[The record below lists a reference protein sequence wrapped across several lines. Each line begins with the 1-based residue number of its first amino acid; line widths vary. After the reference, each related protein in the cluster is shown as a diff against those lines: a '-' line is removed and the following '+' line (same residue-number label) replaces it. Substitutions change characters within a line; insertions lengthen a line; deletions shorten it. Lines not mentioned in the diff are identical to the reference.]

1 MGKAPLL
8 PAREIA
14 RIRPMPPDS
23 PDSEIEHLVEEVC
36 QAVAAVRH
44 AHFRLVWVA
53 GRTPRERSRILDA
66 LALHLGCPDL
76 KIGRSLSASL
86 LELSPRLRA
95 ASAEDTFLDLLL
107 GAASDTLCLDHLEVL
122 FDPALRLSAVD
133 LIQNASRRFVL
144 VASWPGEI
152 DGQGLSFGPADHPA
166 HVRIPLPLD
175 AIPVISLS

>member
-1 MGKAPLL
+1 
-8 PAREIA
+8 
-14 RIRPMPPDS
+14 MPPDP
-23 PDSEIEHLVEEVC
+23 PDNEIEHLVEEVC

-53 GRTPRERSRILDA
+53 GRTPRERSGLLDA

>member
-1 MGKAPLL
+1 
-8 PAREIA
+8 
-14 RIRPMPPDS
+14 MPPDS
-23 PDSEIEHLVEEVC
+23 PDHEIDHLVEEVC
-36 QAVAAVRH
+36 QAVATVRH

-53 GRTPRERSRILDA
+53 GRTSPERSRL
-66 LALHLGCPDL
+66 LETVALHLGCPCL
-76 KIGRSLSASL
+76 KIGRSLSAAL

-107 GAASDTLCLDHLEVL
+107 AASSDILSLDHLEVL
-122 FDPALRLSAVD
+122 FDPALRLNAVD

-152 DGQGLSFGPADHPA
+152 DGEGLSYGPADHPA

>member
-1 MGKAPLL
+1 
-8 PAREIA
+8 
-14 RIRPMPPDS
+14 MPPDS
-23 PDSEIEHLVEEVC
+23 HDSEIEHLVEDVC
-36 QAVAAVRH
+36 LAVAVVRH

-53 GRTPRERSRILDA
+53 GRSPRERSRHLDA
-66 LALHLGCPDL
+66 VAAHLGCPSL
-76 KIGRSLSASL
+76 KIGRSLAASL

-95 ASAEDTFLDLLL
+95 ASAEDSFLDLLL
-107 GAASDTLCLDHLEVL
+107 GANSDILCLDHLEVL
-122 FDPALRLSAVD
+122 FDPALRLNAVD

-166 HVRIPLPLD
+166 YVRIPLPLD

>member
-1 MGKAPLL
+1 
-8 PAREIA
+8 
-14 RIRPMPPDS
+14 MPPDS
-23 PDSEIEHLVEEVC
+23 TDSEIEHLVEEVC
-36 QAVAAVRH
+36 QAVATVRH
-44 AHFRLVWVA
+44 AHFRLVWVV
-53 GRTPRERSRILDA
+53 GRTSRERSRLLDA
-66 LALHLGCPDL
+66 LALHLGCPSL

-107 GAASDTLCLDHLEVL
+107 GAASDILCLDHLEVL